1 MTSEGVSSYVRL
13 QVEMVLEVSDVDA
26 LMGAAVEHVEQGDA
40 LPDEQRGTTL
50 SAVGDELDGAAE
62 AVAQLVDPIRLV
74 DGAPGVELAQASWS
88 SEMLDESAAR
98 DLAGSAWF
106 EDADGFADRFEEDF
120 GGGSGQGSTGGRDA
134 AGERSGKTDNGDM

>member
-1 MTSEGVSSYVRL
+1 MTSQGVSSYVRL

-26 LMGAAVEHVEQGDA
+26 LMGAAAEHVEQEDV
-40 LPDEQRGTTL
+40 LPGEQRGATL
-50 SAVGDELDGAAE
+50 GAVGDGLEGAAE

-88 SEMLDESAAR
+88 SEMLDGSAAR

-106 EDADGFADRFEEDF
+106 EDADGFADRFDEDF
-120 GGGSGQGSTGGRDA
+120 GGGSDGGPTEARNA
-134 AGERSGKTDNGDM
+134 SEGHKGKSDNEDI